1 MRGYGRVVSATDY
14 CDLCDLPLSTCVH
27 GMPKPVEPPPPA
39 KKAPPKASPVTRR
52 RTTPASSGGAFGS
65 SAPAAPARPRRR
77 TPAVDFKPWI
87 VKLLQEAGGQAESD
101 DLLSDLEQRL
111 GDVLRPGDLESG
123 PTGELRWRTAAR
135 TARKELA
142 DDGLLLAP
150 RPGTWALTDRGRVE
164 WVPDLPSA

>member
-1 MRGYGRVVSATDY
+1 MGRGYGRHVSATDY

-27 GMPKPVEPPPPA
+27 GMPKPVEPPPAPP
-39 KKAPPKASPVTRR
+39 KAPPKASPVTRR
-52 RTTPASSGGAFGS
+52 RTTTAAAAGS
-65 SAPAAPARPRRR
+65 TAPAAPARPRRR
-77 TPAVDFKPWI
+77 TPSVDFKPWI

-101 DLLSDLEQRL
+101 DLLTELAERL
-111 GDVLRPGDLESG
+111 GDVLRPGDLEKG
-123 PTGELRWRTAAR
+123 PTGEVRWRTAAR